1 MHNLT
6 GVVTPSTQ
14 KNHEKNF
21 GFNSPIHI
29 TSEIG
34 KLRSVILK
42 RPGKEVE
49 NLTPDTMPRLLFDD
63 IPYLPVAQKEHDYFA
78 QTLRDNGTEVLYL
91 EDLAAGAL
99 TDQSVKN
106 EFVDRMVKESGFDAG
121 LTYSAVKEYLL
132 AMEPKQMVTTL
143 MEGIRKTDIDLN
155 YKDLRLLAEDA
166 DYPFLLDPMP
176 NLYFTRDPAAS
187 IGDGLSINRMTFAA
201 RRRESLFMEYII
213 KHNSRFANQGVNVWR
228 DRNHTTHIEGG
239 DELVLNDHVMA
250 IGISERTSAAAL
262 EDIARN
268 LFGNSNYDT
277 VIGIKIPHNH
287 AMMHLDTVFTMIN
300 YNQFTVHPQ
309 ILNGGKID
317 MWLLH
322 PGKDGEITS
331 EHRTDLL
338 EVLKEVL
345 HQSELD
351 LIPTGDSDPIVAPR
365 EQWNDGS
372 NTLAIA
378 PGEVVTYDRN
388 FVSNELLRKHGIL
401 VHEIKSSELS
411 RGRGGPRCMSMP
423 IIREDL
429 ETK

>member
-1 MHNLT
+1 MHNST
-6 GVVTPSTQ
+6 GVVTPGTQ
-14 KNHEKNF
+14 KRNERNF
-21 GFNSPIHI
+21 GFSSPIHI

-42 RPGKEVE
+42 RPGREVE

-63 IPYLPVAQKEHDYFA
+63 IPYLPIAQKEHDYFA
-78 QTLRDNGTEVLYL
+78 QTLKDNGAEVLYL

-106 EFVDRMVKESGFDAG
+106 EFVDRMVKESGFDSG

-132 AMEPKQMVTTL
+132 AMDPKQMVTTI

-187 IGDGLSINRMTFAA
+187 IGEGLSINHMTFAA

-213 KHNSRFANQGVNVWR
+213 EHNPRFANQGVNVWR
-228 DRNHTTHIEGG
+228 DRNHTTRIEGG
-239 DELVLNDHVMA
+239 DELVLSDHVMA

-317 MWLLH
+317 MWILH

-351 LIPTGDSDPIVAPR
+351 LIPTGASDPIVAPR